1 MKGNSVSI
9 KGNLTR
15 NAEIRGTSGDRA
27 CVAFGLAWNN
37 NYLRA
42 DNTPLDQPHYF
53 EVSCWM
59 SAGQQ
64 DYFLPRLT
72 KGTACSI
79 IDGYLSYHTWTT
91 KDGEKRSRVEIA
103 VTDPFSSMT
112 LLAPRKRRFERRAMG
127 AEAGNTVDSVSGTDG
142 NADAGNNTGADLVS
156 YGDTEVAI
164 NNEAGSVA
172 DADAAT
178 ASENDAQV
186 PLAGNDNEAE
196 EFAID
201 SQASVTPQAPAA
213 EIACDPESVFDLE
226 ELSPEDIFGAVA
238 VETPTD
244 IAIEGNPEPVPDNK
258 GGKNSKPE
266 SPSSKKRAT
275 A

>member
-79 IDGYLSYHTWTT
+79 IDGYLSYHTWAT

-112 LLAPRKRRFERRAMG
+112 LLAPRKRRFERRVMG
-127 AEAGNTVDSVSGTDG
+127 VEAGNAVDSVSGTDG
-142 NADAGNNTGADLVS
+142 NTDAND
-156 YGDTEVAI
+156 
-164 NNEAGSVA
+164 EAGSSAGANAVS
-172 DADAAT
+172 T
-178 ASENDAQV
+178 SENDAQA
-186 PLAGNDNEAE
+186 PLAGNDNRAE
-196 EFAID
+196 ELAVD
-201 SQASVTPQAPAA
+201 SETLPTPQAPAA
-213 EIACDPESVFDLE
+213 EIACDTESVFDLE

-244 IAIEGNPEPVPDNK
+244 LAVEDSPEPVPDNK

-266 SPSSKKRAT
+266 SSSSKKRAT

>member
-59 SAGQQ
+59 SPGQQ
-64 DYFLPRLT
+64 DYFLPRLS

-79 IDGYLSYHTWTT
+79 IDGYLSYHTWAT

-112 LLAPRKRRFERRAMG
+112 LLAPRKQRFERRGVG
-127 AEAGNTVDSVSGTDG
+127 ADVANPVSGDV
-142 NADAGNNTGADLVS
+142 GADSGV
-156 YGDTEVAI
+156 GVR
-164 NNEAGSVA
+164 A
-172 DADAAT
+172 DDDVDANDDAAPDT
-178 ASENDAQV
+178 HADIASANEDDGQV
-186 PLAGNDNEAE
+186 PLARDDSEAE
-196 EFAID
+196 RLTTD
-201 SQASVTPQAPAA
+201 SQALTTPETPTAKTASDV
-213 EIACDPESVFDLE
+213 DPVFDIE

-238 VETPTD
+238 METPTGSTSKSD
-244 IAIEGNPEPVPDNK
+244 PKPISDNK
-258 GGKNSKPE
+258 STKNGKPE
-266 SPSSKKRAT
+266 SSSSKKRAT